1 MIEHPNSLLLHHCLQ
16 AASAGDRHTLRA
28 LWADDIVWH
37 VMGAGPHQGEI
48 KGPDRIFEYLADLG
62 DLGQSGVET
71 EIEDILISS
80 RRAAVV
86 CRSQATRG
94 EQELNAS
101 FLVIATIEDRRIQR
115 MMSIPM
121 DAKRVEAFWTSDA
134 A

>member
-1 MIEHPNSLLLHHCLQ
+1 
-16 AASAGDRHTLRA
+16 
-28 LWADDIVWH
+28 
-37 VMGAGPHQGEI
+37 MGAGPHQGEI
-48 KGPDRIFEYLADLG
+48 KGPDQIFEYLADLG

-121 DAKRVEAFWTSDA
+121 DANRVEAFWTSDA